1 MPETPLEPQV
11 IIPYSTL
18 CDLLQ
23 ASVELKKIRIDM
35 KRFRDELSRV
45 RYQQVEMMEKI
56 AELEGL

>member
-23 ASVELKKIRIDM
+23 ASVELKQLRIEVKRLKDQQSALRLQFLEVLEQFKDM
-35 KRFRDELSRV
+35 
-45 RYQQVEMMEKI
+45 
-56 AELEGL
+56 